1 MTVGTDVK
9 GGEHAPG
16 GTDVGRWFSTATA
29 PAAAASRGLPRLPAW
44 GPDPRGGYGVVSSSA
59 VLDEALDLLGRHS
72 PVTVL
77 TGAGMS
83 TGAGLPDYRG
93 ADAVPRS
100 PMTIQEFT
108 GSDLARRRYWA
119 RATVGWSHFTRA
131 RPGRA
136 HELLAQ
142 LGRTLPV
149 TAIITQNVDG
159 LHQAAGS
166 APVIDLHGRLDAVR
180 CLSCGATISRAVHH
194 ERLLA
199 MNPQVAHRL
208 PELAADTAQAPDGDA
223 EVDRT
228 ADFRYPVCALCGGML
243 KPDVVF
249 FGESAERA
257 RVDAAFAA
265 VSRGGAL
272 LVLGSSL
279 TVMSGL
285 RFVRRA
291 QADGKSV
298 VIVNDG
304 PTRGDELASV
314 RVHGRIEDVLDR
326 WVERL
331 GQSDGVDQ
339 SVSIG

>member
-1 MTVGTDVK
+1 MTRI
-9 GGEHAPG
+9 EQNPAPAASTG
-16 GTDVGRWFSTATA
+16 DASGTDVGRWFATATA
-29 PAAAASRGLPRLPAW
+29 PGAAVARGLPRLPAW
-44 GPDPRGGYGVVSSSA
+44 GPDPRGGYGIVSAPEVV
-59 VLDEALDLLGRHS
+59 DEALAVLRRAS
-72 PVTVL
+72 PAAVL

-142 LGRTLPV
+142 LGRAVPL
-149 TAIITQNVDG
+149 TAVITQNVDA

-166 APVIDLHGRLDAVR
+166 DPVIDLHGRLDTVR
-180 CLSCGATISRAVHH
+180 CLGCGAKISRAVHH
-194 ERLLA
+194 ERLLT
-199 MNPQVAHRL
+199 MNPQVARRL
-208 PELAADTAQAPDGDA
+208 PELAAETAQAPDGDA

-257 RVDAAFAA
+257 RVDAAFEA
-265 VSRGGAL
+265 VADSGAL

-291 QADGKSV
+291 RADGLPV

-304 PTRGDELASV
+304 PTRGDELATV
-314 RVHGRIEDVLDR
+314 RVHGRIEDVLST
-326 WVERL
+326 WYARL
-331 GQSDGVDQ
+331 AGA
-339 SVSIG
+339 